1 MNKQLTVLEIA
12 QLVKQRQRSA
22 AEVVKEYL
30 QRIKKDD
37 GRVNSFI
44 SVDEQGAV
52 EAAQIIDKHLQSGEE
67 VGPLAGVPLGIKDV
81 LCTANWPTTAGS
93 RALQDW
99 RPAFDATVVARLKQ
113 AGAIVLGKNNC
124 DEFAMGSS
132 TEFSAFKLT
141 VNPVDEKLVP
151 GGSSGGSAAA
161 VAANFC
167 PAALGTDTGGSVRQ
181 PAAFCGTVGF
191 KPTYGRLSR
200 YGLIAMASS
209 LDTVGFLTTNVA
221 DAAILLSVT
230 AGADPLDS
238 TSVDQDSLSLTDCL
252 APVDLTGITFGWVKE
267 CFSSQLDDSVV
278 TALQVARHNIERS
291 GGRVIEISLPSLP
304 KALAIYYILMPA
316 EVSANLARFDGVRY
330 GPDKQLAGGFFDQ
343 IKLWRHGHLGP
354 EVQRRVLIG
363 AYVLSAGYQ
372 DAYYRTALKAQAN
385 LKQEISQA
393 LNEVDILI
401 TPTTPTPAFPIG
413 SKVNDPLAMYL
424 SDLFTV
430 PANITGLPA
439 ISLPLP
445 SIGLPVGIQLM
456 GALWQEAYLLSVSNS
471 LEKLW
476 NQ

>member
-1 MNKQLTVLEIA
+1 MNKLSVVEIVR
-12 QLVKQRQRSA
+12 LISQRQRSA
-22 AEVVKEYL
+22 AEIVEEYL
-30 QRIKKDD
+30 KRIKAED
-37 GRVNSFI
+37 GRINSFI

-52 EAAQIIDKHLQSGEE
+52 EAAHIIDKRLQSGEE

-81 LCTANWPTTAGS
+81 LCTAEWPTTAGS
-93 RALQDW
+93 KALQDW
-99 RPAFDATVVARLKQ
+99 RPSFDATVVARLKQ

-132 TEFSAFKLT
+132 TEFSAFGPTL
-141 VNPVDEKLVP
+141 NPVDVKLVP

-209 LDTVGFLTTNVA
+209 LDTVGFLTNNIT
-221 DAAILLSVT
+221 DAALLLSVT
-230 AGADPLDS
+230 AGVDALDN
-238 TSVDQDSLSLTDCL
+238 TSVEQELPLLTDCL
-252 APVDLTGITFGWVKE
+252 APVDLSGITFGWVKE
-267 CFSSQLDDSVV
+267 CFLSQLEPNVAK
-278 TALQVARHNIERS
+278 ALDAARQSLEQA
-291 GGRVIEISLPSLP
+291 GGRVVEISIPSLP

-330 GPDKQLAGGFFDQ
+330 GPDQQPAFTFMEQ
-343 IKLWRHGHLGP
+343 IKLWRQGHLGP
-354 EVQRRVLIG
+354 EVQRRILMG

-372 DAYYRTALKAQAN
+372 DAFYRTALKAQLN
-385 LKQEISQA
+385 LKQEITQA
-393 LNEVDILI
+393 LNEVDFLI
-401 TPTTPTPAFPIG
+401 TPTTPTSAFPIG
-413 SKVNDPLAMYL
+413 SKIDDPLAMYL

-430 PANITGLPA
+430 PANITGVPA

-445 SIGLPVGIQLM
+445 NVKLPVGWQLM
-456 GALWQEAYLLSVSNS
+456 SSPWQEAYLLSVSHY

-476 NQ
+476 SQ